1 MQEEIHLNL
10 IGNGEMKMRRIVKKL
25 PLPIVGLMLALAA
38 TGNLVLSYGPMYR
51 NIFGILSEII
61 LVLVLLKII
70 IYPKEVVEGLANP
83 VIASVFPTLSMGI
96 MILATYIKPVASSLG
111 FSMWIVGLILHAV
124 LIIYFTKSYILN
136 FDIKKVFP
144 SWFIVYVGIVVGSVT
159 APIFNMIKIGQV
171 LFWFGLASYLILL
184 PVVLKR
190 TFKVKEIPEPAL
202 PTIVILSAPV
212 SLCLAGYINSFPEK
226 NMYLLWILVGLSQL
240 TLLYILTQLPKLF
253 KLKFYPSYSAFTF
266 PIVISALSLKLTN
279 GFLTKIEKPVAI
291 LKYLVKFEEAL
302 AIGIV
307 LYVLFRY
314 ISFLLVNKETVKP
327 IIQKEKQ

>member
-1 MQEEIHLNL
+1 MQEEIYLNL
-10 IGNGEMKMRRIVKKL
+10 MRNGEMKMKGIVKKL

-38 TGNLVLSYGPMYR
+38 TGNLVLSYGEVYR
-51 NIFGILSEII
+51 NIFGILSAII
-61 LVLVLLKII
+61 LVLVLVKIS
-70 IYPKEVVEGLANP
+70 IYPKEVAKDLENP
-83 VIASVFPTLSMGI
+83 VVASVLPTLSMGI
-96 MILATYIKPVASSLG
+96 MILATYVKPFAPSLG

-124 LIIYFTKSYILN
+124 LMIYFTKSYVLN
-136 FDIKKVFP
+136 FNIKKVFP

-159 APIFNMIKIGQV
+159 APVFNMIKVGQV
-171 LFWFGLASYLILL
+171 LFWFGLASYFILL
-184 PVVLKR
+184 PVILKR
-190 TFKVKEIPEPAL
+190 TFKLKEIPEPAL

-240 TLLYILTQLPKLF
+240 TLLYILTQLPRLF

-291 LKYLVKFEEAL
+291 LKYLVKFEEIL
-302 AIGIV
+302 AIGVV

-314 ISFLLVNKETVKP
+314 ISFLLV
-327 IIQKEKQ
+327 KQEAVSS